1 MKEKDK
7 KTLIVYNWNKYY
19 GKEMFFFQKNVKI
32 HLMLML
38 NDADGSNKNNRN
50 SNTTQHTINNKH
62 LFILIVVKQ

>member
-1 MKEKDK
+1 MGK
-7 KTLIVYNWNKYY
+7 KCI
-19 GKEMFFFQKNVKI
+19 FQKNVKI

-38 NDADGSNKNNRN
+38 KDADVSNKNNRN